1 MLIFRAVE
9 HNDDKTK
16 SEKTK
21 EQLLKTLKDDITA
34 KYNMSEAEFKNIV
47 QQIEKASSSN
57 GGGPEWSYHESMS
70 FVIQLVTTIG
80 KMQIFLMLETTIN
93 ILRTLRPDII
103 ALVLSDKPCLFLNT
117 AKYNSLLIIPKTT
130 TF

>member
-1 MLIFRAVE
+1 MFIFRAVE

-34 KYNMSEAEFKNIV
+34 KYNMSKAEFNSIV
-47 QQIEKASSSN
+47 KQIEKASSSN
-57 GGGPEWSYHESMS
+57 GGSEWSYHESMS

-103 ALVLSDKPCLFLNT
+103 ALVL
-117 AKYNSLLIIPKTT
+117 I
-130 TF
+130 